1 MNNTRNEK
9 LIKAFGKHVRKIR
22 LAKGISMEKLAE
34 LAEIEYSQISKIE
47 RGLLNTTISSSF
59 ALAKALDVELYAL
72 FMFDTG
78 KK

>member
-47 RGLLNTTISSSF
+47 RGMLNTTISSAS
-59 ALAKALDVELYAL
+59 AIAKALDVELYAL
-72 FMFDTG
+72 FMFEIS

>member
-59 ALAKALDVELYAL
+59 AIAKALDIELYAL
-72 FMFDTG
+72 FMFETG

>member
-1 MNNTRNEK
+1 MNNTRNDK

-59 ALAKALDVELYAL
+59 AIAKALDVELYAL
-72 FMFDTG
+72 FMFETG